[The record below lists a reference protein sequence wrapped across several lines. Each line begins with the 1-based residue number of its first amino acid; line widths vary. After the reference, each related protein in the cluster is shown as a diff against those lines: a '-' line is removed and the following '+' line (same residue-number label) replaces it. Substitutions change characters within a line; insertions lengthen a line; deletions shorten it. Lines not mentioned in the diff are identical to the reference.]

1 MLAELDQLAGVTS
14 STFLRLHADQVR
26 AAVENTLSRLVG
38 LLDVQCVSLSVC
50 SPGGNTFDVVHA
62 SASAGMS
69 QCNVDDLHAVPWC
82 ARQLLQGQPVV
93 LPNVA
98 ADLPAEAAGHLHAF
112 DGIMVK
118 SHVAV
123 PVAIGGRMVYA
134 LAASSS
140 AVSDALNGD
149 IVHPLRLIVESMASA
164 IHRAEQES
172 SLHQLR
178 TELDRLTGHIGSEN
192 TYLREKIDH
201 LQGFHEIIGESTALR
216 ESLARVLEVA
226 PTDATVLLTGDT
238 GTGKELFA
246 RALHERSTRKQ
257 RTLVSVNCAAL
268 PPTLIESELFGHERG
283 AFTGAVNPRFGRFET
298 ADKGTLFLDEIGD
311 LPLELQAKLLR
322 VLQEGE
328 FERLGSSQTRKIDV
342 RLIAAT
348 NRDLEE
354 MAAAGKFRAD
364 LLYRLNVFPIR
375 VPTLRERRDDIPR
388 LVWYI
393 IHRRQRALRRQI
405 TKVPASVMEML
416 QAYKWPGNVREL
428 ENVIERA
435 MIRSPGDTLMLY
447 EALNTRTTDASLES
461 GSSLDVVERRHIQ
474 DVLRMCNWRING
486 DGNAAAQL
494 GLHPNTLRFRMK
506 KLAIAR
512 PTAAPRSG

>member
-26 AAVENTLSRLVG
+26 AVVDNTLSQLVD

-69 QCNVDDLHAVPWC
+69 QSTSTIFTPCHGAPVSSFKDSRWSLQRGHGS
-82 ARQLLQGQPVV
+82 ARRGGRPSPRFRRHHGQVSCGRSRC
-93 LPNVA
+93 L
-98 ADLPAEAAGHLHAF
+98 
-112 DGIMVK
+112 
-118 SHVAV
+118 
-123 PVAIGGRMVYA
+123 GGRMVYA

-149 IVHPLRLIVESMASA
+149 IVQPLRLIVESMASA

-246 RALHERSTRKQ
+246 RALHERSTDSSAR
-257 RTLVSVNCAAL
+257 SSASIAL
-268 PPTLIESELFGHERG
+268 RCPRTLIESELFGHERG

-328 FERLGSSQTRKIDV
+328 FERLGSSQTR
-342 RLIAAT
+342 
-348 NRDLEE
+348 
-354 MAAAGKFRAD
+354 
-364 LLYRLNVFPIR
+364 
-375 VPTLRERRDDIPR
+375 
-388 LVWYI
+388 
-393 IHRRQRALRRQI
+393 
-405 TKVPASVMEML
+405 
-416 QAYKWPGNVREL
+416 
-428 ENVIERA
+428 
-435 MIRSPGDTLMLY
+435 RSTC
-447 EALNTRTTDASLES
+447 
-461 GSSLDVVERRHIQ
+461 GSSPRPI
-474 DVLRMCNWRING
+474 
-486 DGNAAAQL
+486 
-494 GLHPNTLRFRMK
+494 
-506 KLAIAR
+506 AI
-512 PTAAPRSG
+512 